1 MASKYSKTMK
11 LDISG
16 TLSIDDNGNI
26 TVDVE
31 ELGQMNLADVLS
43 DFNNQEMKLSVAQKD
58 EFQEVL
64 LSTNQN
70 FYKNNLTYSMN
81 D

>member
-1 MASKYSKTMK
+1 MK

-58 EFQEVL
+58 EF
-64 LSTNQN
+64 
-70 FYKNNLTYSMN
+70 
-81 D
+81 

>member
-11 LDISG
+11 LDMSG

-58 EFQEVL
+58 EF
-64 LSTNQN
+64 
-70 FYKNNLTYSMN
+70 
-81 D
+81 

>member
-26 TVDVE
+26 TVDVA

-58 EFQEVL
+58 EF
-64 LSTNQN
+64 
-70 FYKNNLTYSMN
+70 
-81 D
+81 

>member
-26 TVDVE
+26 TVYVE

-58 EFQEVL
+58 EF
-64 LSTNQN
+64 
-70 FYKNNLTYSMN
+70 
-81 D
+81 

>member
-70 FYKNNLTYSMN
+70 FYKNNLIYSMN

>member
-1 MASKYSKTMK
+1 MASKCSKTMK

-58 EFQEVL
+58 EF
-64 LSTNQN
+64 
-70 FYKNNLTYSMN
+70 
-81 D
+81 

>member
-26 TVDVE
+26 IVDVE

-58 EFQEVL
+58 EF
-64 LSTNQN
+64 
-70 FYKNNLTYSMN
+70 
-81 D
+81 

>member
-64 LSTNQN
+64 LSTNW
-70 FYKNNLTYSMN
+70 NLNISKL
-81 D
+81 

>member
-58 EFQEVL
+58 EF
-64 LSTNQN
+64 
-70 FYKNNLTYSMN
+70 
-81 D
+81 

>member
-16 TLSIDDNGNI
+16 TLNIADDGSM

-31 ELGQMNLADVLS
+31 DLGIMNLADVMS
-43 DFNNQEMKLSVAQKD
+43 DFNGQEIKISVAQKD
-58 EFQEVL
+58 EF
-64 LSTNQN
+64 
-70 FYKNNLTYSMN
+70 
-81 D
+81 

>member
-70 FYKNNLTYSMN
+70 FYKNNLICSMN

>member
-43 DFNNQEMKLSVAQKD
+43 DFNNQEIKLSVAQKD
-58 EFQEVL
+58 EF
-64 LSTNQN
+64 
-70 FYKNNLTYSMN
+70 
-81 D
+81 